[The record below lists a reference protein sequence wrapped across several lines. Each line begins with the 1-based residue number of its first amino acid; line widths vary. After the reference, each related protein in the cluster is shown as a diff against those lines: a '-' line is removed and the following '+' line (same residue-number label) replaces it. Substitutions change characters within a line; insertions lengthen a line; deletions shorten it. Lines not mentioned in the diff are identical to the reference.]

1 MPKPEPRTIPSA
13 AVGPGAARASRAR
26 PNWPVWL
33 WALLFVGMAIP
44 LAIIARTVETALAYA
59 AGEHARAEQAAE
71 LARDGPARLDGPII
85 AQIERAFE
93 VMQLVTVIIEAPVA
107 AVSEDLS
114 WRGDVRATVRGRAR
128 LLYGVDLT
136 TATISRDQIGPVQV
150 FAVSV
155 DGPARLAAELAE
167 MQSSAADSPDGGVA
181 IGWMR
186 FRTLAG
192 EYHLSE
198 ARRLLPAAVQRLTL
212 DAADSQ
218 KVRQQSA
225 ERVGELVRLIAGPA
239 AVVKVTIRE
248 AGEGLSGAKG
258 EEAGP
263 RK

>member
-13 AVGPGAARASRAR
+13 AVYLRAR

-33 WALLFVGMAIP
+33 WALLFLGLAIP
-44 LAIIARTVETALAYA
+44 LAIVARTVETALASA
-59 AGEHARAEQAAE
+59 AVEQARAEQAAE

-93 VMQLVTVIIEAPVA
+93 VMQLVTVIIEASVT
-107 AVSEDLS
+107 AVSEDQS
-114 WRGDVRATVRGRAR
+114 WRGDVRATVRARAR

-155 DGPARLAAELAE
+155 AGPARLAAELAE
-167 MQSSAADSPDGGVA
+167 VQSSAADSPDGGVA